1 MKIACLLFAALAAFC
16 AAPVAAQAEAGK
28 ITNEE
33 RLRELIKDR
42 LALAKLEFV
51 ERRDNDSL
59 TVYEYFLMQG
69 DTLHKV
75 VVNARRVRIDTVIID
90 AQQGRAVLQARQI
103 AQTRAE
109 AAALAKIP
117 GEIIRWKLKKSEGV
131 WFYKFRIAT
140 PKGKLKD
147 VFVEKESFEVKHV
160 RKYEEIILEN

>member
-1 MKIACLLFAALAAFC
+1 MKTACLLFAALTIFC
-16 AAPVAAQAEAGK
+16 AVPVAAQAEAGK
-28 ITNEE
+28 INNEE

-42 LALAKLEFV
+42 LVLGKLEFV

-59 TVYEYFLMQG
+59 TVYEYFFMQG

-75 VVNARRVRIDTVIID
+75 VVNARRVRIDTVIVD

-109 AAALAKIP
+109 AAALAKVP

-160 RKYEEIILEN
+160 RKHEEIILEN

>member
-1 MKIACLLFAALAAFC
+1 MKTTCLLLAAVVTFC
-16 AAPVAAQAEAGK
+16 AAPVAAQAESGK
-28 ITNEE
+28 IMNEE
-33 RLRELIKDR
+33 RLRGLIKDK
-42 LALAKLEFV
+42 LTLGKLEFV
-51 ERRDNDSL
+51 ERRDDDSL

-75 VVNARRVRIDTVIID
+75 VVNARRGEIDTVLVEV
-90 AQQGRAVLQARQI
+90 QQGRAILQARQI

-131 WFYKFRIAT
+131 WFYKFRVAT

-160 RKYEEIILEN
+160 RKHEEVILEQ

>member
-1 MKIACLLFAALAAFC
+1 MKKACLLFTLALIFAS
-16 AAPVAAQAEAGK
+16 APVSAQAESEK
-28 ITNEE
+28 IMNEE
-33 RLRELIKDR
+33 RLRDLIKDK
-42 LALAKLEFV
+42 LALGKLEFV
-51 ERRDNDSL
+51 ERRDDDSL

-75 VVNARRVRIDTVIID
+75 VVNARRGKVDTVQVEV
-90 AQQGRAVLQARQI
+90 AQGRSILQARQI

-117 GEIIRWKLKKSEGV
+117 GEVVRWKLKKSEGV

-147 VFVEKESFEVKHV
+147 VFVERDSFEVRHV
-160 RKYEEIILEN
+160 RRHEEVILQP

>member
-1 MKIACLLFAALAAFC
+1 MKTACLLFAAALALC

-42 LALAKLEFV
+42 LALAKLEFI

-59 TVYEYFLMQG
+59 TVYEYFLMHG

-75 VVNARRVRIDTVIID
+75 VVNARWVRIDTVIVE

-109 AAALAKIP
+109 AAALAKVP

-160 RKYEEIILEN
+160 RKYEEVILEN